1 MLYDVNLQD
10 TIVDTLNA
18 KVSTIVESIVILT
31 EEGYVPNRR
40 KIIQLDWSSLLIH
53 AFENI
58 NVFSEEQKK
67 NIEYIF
73 NTLIK

>member
-18 KVSTIVESIVILT
+18 KVSTIIESIVILT